1 MQATMRPRAKTTAFL
16 AHTGVPLAPLP
27 MNATVHDPAL
37 GSYLAKNENE
47 TGFADLASLA
57 DLDEILAAR
66 CACL

>member
-1 MQATMRPRAKTTAFL
+1 MTTAFL

-37 GSYLAKNENE
+37 ASYLMQDENE
-47 TGFADLASLA
+47 TGFADLAGLA

>member
-1 MQATMRPRAKTTAFL
+1 
-16 AHTGVPLAPLP
+16 
-27 MNATVHDPAL
+27 MNATVPDPAL